1 MTEKQSKEEKIPLLF
16 VEYRRVSTLKQ
27 RDKCTI
33 KRQELLNNKFMEYNK
48 GKFTTEKLFV
58 DDGHSGFK
66 ANKEERP
73 DYHNMIKYLENN
85 EHIDG
90 VFTLKIDR
98 LGRDTQ
104 ELINF
109 KEHIKKLKKYILLG
123 ESGLLIKFETPM
135 DDLIFDIQAGI
146 SSYVGKS
153 IINKMQFMRR
163 VEYDEHPEK
172 FGRPKK
178 EIPENLKEK
187 IIHWYKKQKLG
198 FKLISNLILAEDIKK
213 YPDWFQ
219 RKYIGFGKTTK
230 EEKQN
235 RKKRFYLSPV
245 TIGVRLKEWNIE
257 IRKPKL
263 LKSE

>member
-1 MTEKQSKEEKIPLLF
+1 MTETESIEEKNPLLF

-33 KRQELLNNKFMEYNK
+33 KRQELLNSKFMEYNK
-48 GKFTTEKLFV
+48 SRYKVGKLFV
-58 DDGHSGFK
+58 DDGRSGFK
-66 ANKEERP
+66 AGKEERP
-73 DYHNMIKYLENN
+73 DYHNMIEFLENN
-85 EHIDG
+85 EQYNG

-109 KEHIKKLKKYILLG
+109 KEYIKKMKKVLLLG

-219 RKYIGFGKTTK
+219 RKYIGFGKTLE

-235 RKKRFYLSPV
+235 GKKRFYLSPV
-245 TIGVRLKEWNIE
+245 TIGKRLKEWEIE
-257 IRKPKL
+257 IRKSKG
-263 LKSE
+263 SE